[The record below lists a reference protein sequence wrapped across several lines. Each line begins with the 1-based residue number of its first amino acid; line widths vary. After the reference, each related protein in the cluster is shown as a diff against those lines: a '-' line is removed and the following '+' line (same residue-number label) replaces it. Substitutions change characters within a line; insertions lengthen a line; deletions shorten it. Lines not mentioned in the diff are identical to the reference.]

1 MVVACFP
8 DGAVGYASEEF
19 CAELKRD
26 LPILT
31 NVSVQNTDIALGSM
45 YVAWSNPTELDMVQI
60 PGPYEYR
67 VYRSDVTAP
76 ANYQLV
82 ETYFDLNDTIFVD
95 TLINTKEL
103 EFNYK
108 VELFNAETG
117 NPFSVGE
124 CDPGSSVFIIP
135 IGTDNQVQIVWN
147 ETVPWINDTFEIYRQ
162 LPSLDFALIGSTTQH
177 TYLDTGLANGTEYCY
192 RVRSIGHYS
201 VDGII
206 EPIFNWSQEACATPT
221 DSIPPCKQE
230 LLVESDCVNL
240 LNNVSWTQSPDCP
253 NDIVEYQVLYTSTY
267 GGNLQV
273 IASHAF
279 PWNGYTHEDLA
290 TTIAGCYAI
299 AAIDSFQNVSV
310 SDTFCIDD
318 CSNYQLPN
326 VFTPGGDSYND
337 LFRPYPYAFVESVD
351 MKIFNRWG
359 LNIFETTDPDILWDG
374 TEKNT
379 KRPCSDGVYYY
390 ICTVNEIRLTGV
402 VPRNLHGYIH
412 LLRNDQPNVN

>member
-1 MVVACFP
+1 
-8 DGAVGYASEEF
+8 VGYASEEF

-31 NVSVQNTDIALGSM
+31 NVSVRYTDIALGSM
-45 YVAWSNPTELDMVQI
+45 YVAWSKPTELDMIQI

-67 VYRSDVTAP
+67 VYRSDITAP

-82 ETYFDLNDTIFVD
+82 ETLFDLNDTIFVD

-108 VELFNAETG
+108 VELFNAEVG
-117 NPFSVGE
+117 NSFSVGE

-147 ETVPWINDTFEIYRQ
+147 ETVPWLNDTFEVYRQ
-162 LPSLDFALIGSTTQH
+162 LPSLDFALIGTTTQH

-201 VDGII
+201 IDGIV

-221 DSIPPCKQE
+221 DSIPPCGQD

-240 LNNVSWTQSPDCP
+240 LNTVSWTQSPDCP
-253 NDIVEYQVLYTSTY
+253 TDIVEYQVLYTPTF
-267 GGNLQV
+267 GGSLQV

-279 PWNGYTHEDLA
+279 PWNGYTHENL
-290 TTIAGCYAI
+290 TSTIAGCYAI
-299 AAIDSFQNVSV
+299 AAIDSFQNVSL

-402 VPRNLHGYIH
+402 VPRNLHGFIH
-412 LLRNDQPNVN
+412 LLRNVQPSVN